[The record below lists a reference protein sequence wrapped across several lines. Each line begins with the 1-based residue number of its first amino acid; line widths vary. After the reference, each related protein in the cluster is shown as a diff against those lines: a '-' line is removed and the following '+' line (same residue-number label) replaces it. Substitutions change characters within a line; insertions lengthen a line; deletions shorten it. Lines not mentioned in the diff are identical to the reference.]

1 MTKSIGIYGGAF
13 DPPHLAHVA
22 LAKAAIEQFKF
33 DQLLVIPTGDAVHK
47 RRHLSPG
54 HHRLAMAQ
62 LAFADIAQAVVDPR
76 EINRGG
82 ASYTI
87 DTIMELNAEQPDAR
101 LTLIIGQ
108 DQLTAFHTWLHYAEI
123 LKRVKLAVAMRNG
136 TVMVSPHISFES
148 IEFVPQAIS
157 SSDLRQMI
165 RMKDPQ
171 FAAKMIPSVAAYIRE
186 HELYLGGT

>member
-1 MTKSIGIYGGAF
+1 MTKNIGIYGGAF

-22 LAKAAIEQFKF
+22 LAKATIEQFKL
-33 DQLLVIPTGDAVHK
+33 DQLFVIPTGDAVHK
-47 RRHLSPG
+47 RRHLSPS
-54 HHRLAMAQ
+54 HHRVAMAQ
-62 LAFADIAQAVVDPR
+62 LAFADIAQAIVDPR

-87 DTIMELNAEQPDAR
+87 DTIMELEAEQPDAL

-136 TVMVSPHISFES
+136 TVMLSPNISFAS
-148 IEFVPQAIS
+148 IEFAPQAIS

-171 FAAKMIPSVAAYIRE
+171 FATKMNPSVAAYIQE
-186 HELYLGGT
+186 HELYLGSI

>member
-13 DPPHLAHVA
+13 DPPHPAHLA
-22 LAKAAIEQFKF
+22 LAEATIKQFNF

-47 RRHLSPG
+47 RRHLSSS

-62 LAFADIAQAVVDPR
+62 LAFAGVTRAQIDPR

-87 DTIMELNAEQPDAR
+87 DTLMELRAKHPDAQF
-101 LTLIIGQ
+101 TIIIGQ
-108 DQLTAFHTWLHYAEI
+108 DQLVAFHTWQSYAMI
-123 LKRVKLAVAMRNG
+123 LLQASLAVALRGDSIMI
-136 TVMVSPHISFES
+136 SPEIPFTP
-148 IEFVPQAIS
+148 IEFTPRAMS
-157 SSDLRQMI
+157 SSDFRQMI

-171 FAAKMIPSVAAYIRE
+171 FAAKMDPSVAAYIQE
-186 HELYLGGT
+186 HHLYLGGN